1 MADAPRRRILVL
13 SNLYPPAVIGGY
25 EIECDTVVTHLRER
39 HEVLVLTSNMDAA
52 KAGPERGIARTL
64 PFLPHRRITK
74 LLAPLQA
81 LRAARATRRAL
92 REFRPDV
99 VYVWNGAMIPQV
111 AIRIAQSA
119 GLPVLFRVCEHWFGS
134 LYDDDSVTH
143 ALRRVGRVRTALPAA
158 VSWNSEALRRAT
170 PMPDTVAPTIER
182 VTLPATLQGEHF
194 IGLERRPTEEVTI
207 GFIGRV
213 AAYKGADVAVRA
225 TALLAEKHGIR
236 ARLLVAGTGY
246 EEFLAELGELAAGLG
261 IGERVELLGP
271 RDTAGLAELLAGL
284 HAVVVPSVWEEPAG
298 LVAVEAALARVPV
311 VASAVGGI
319 PEIVGDEGE
328 VLLCPPGDAEA
339 FAAALAQTF
348 ADPEATAARVERAF
362 ERAQSHRVGP
372 YLESMDSFLAEA
384 LAAAPR

>member
-1 MADAPRRRILVL
+1 MADARLRILVL

-39 HEVLVLTSNMDAA
+39 HEVLVLTSNMDAE
-52 KAGPERGIARTL
+52 KAGTDPGVARTL
-64 PFLPHRRITK
+64 PFLPHRRVTK
-74 LLAPLQA
+74 LLAPLHA

-99 VYVWNGAMIPQV
+99 VYVWNGSMIPQV
-111 AIRIAQSA
+111 SIRIAQGA
-119 GLPVLFRVCEHWFGS
+119 GVPVLFRVCEHWFGS
-134 LYDDDSVTH
+134 LYDGDTVAH
-143 ALRRVGRVRTALPAA
+143 ALRRVGLMRGKLPAA
-158 VSWNSEALRRAT
+158 ISWNSEALRSMT
-170 PMPDTVAPTIER
+170 PVPDTVAPTIER

-194 IGLERRPTEEVTI
+194 IDLEGRPSAEITV

-213 AAYKGADVAVRA
+213 APYKGTDVAVRA
-225 TALLAEKHGIR
+225 IALLEEKHGIR
-236 ARLLVAGTGY
+236 ARLLVAGTGLDD
-246 EEFLAELGELAAGLG
+246 FLTELRELAAGLG
-261 IGERVELLGP
+261 IGDRVELLGS

-328 VLLCPPGDAEA
+328 ALLCPPGDAA
-339 FAAALAQTF
+339 AIAAALAETF
-348 ADPEATAARVERAF
+348 TDPEATAARVERAF
-362 ERAQSHRVGP
+362 ERAQGHRVGP
-372 YLESMDSFLAEA
+372 YLESMDRFLAEA
-384 LAAAPR
+384 LEAAPK